1 MKRQAKIPRR
11 VVVSAAFRASAS
23 EMAAYYKSLRATFP
37 NAGERFRR
45 LMTQLTEDILPRLA
59 NRPAM
64 GHRFILSRHADQ
76 VERSAVA
83 AVEAMLAEHSGAEV
97 REWVSA
103 PFTVLYV
110 VTERDLI
117 LVGLKHH
124 RQSGY

>member
-1 MKRQAKIPRR
+1 MNAQAKSPRR

-23 EMAAYYKSLRATFP
+23 EMAAYYKGLCGTLP

-45 LMTQLTEDILPRLA
+45 LMTQLTGEILPKLA

-64 GHRFILSRHADQ
+64 GRPFTLSRLADP

-83 AVEAMLAEHSGAEV
+83 AIEAMLADHPGAEV
-97 REWVSA
+97 REWIRE

-110 VTERDLI
+110 VTETDLV